1 MKISRHILL
10 ALPLLSILCAS
21 TGCKPSEK
29 NYKAA
34 YDATLRK
41 REAARK
47 MEQEIAPGVELVYE
61 NAPVRQTVEGMDIY
75 VKTSHFRCLEK
86 GEPLPNPFMVAVGMY
101 NLPTNARSQ
110 VADLKAQ
117 GYEGAVVM
125 IDMQGRYFAMAASFG
140 SLAEA
145 ANFVKTFQDKHHSMP
160 YVGLE
165 GSPVVFEMAGRR

>member
-1 MKISRHILL
+1 MKITRHTLL
-10 ALPLLSILCAS
+10 ALPLLGILCAS

-41 REAARK
+41 REAAK
-47 MEQEIAPGVELVYE
+47 KLEQEIAPGVELVYE
-61 NAPVRQTVEGMDIY
+61 NAPAKQTVDGTDVY
-75 VKTSHFRCLEK
+75 VKTLHLRCLDN
-86 GEPLPNPFMVAVGMY
+86 GAPLPKPFMVAVGMY

-117 GYEGAVVM
+117 GYDGAVAM
-125 IDMQGRYFAMAASFG
+125 IDMQSHYFAMAASFDN
-140 SLAEA
+140 LAEA
-145 ANFVKTFQDKHHSMP
+145 ARFAKTFQEKHPSMP

-165 GSPVVFEMAGRR
+165 GSPVVCEMAGRR

>member
-1 MKISRHILL
+1 MKITRYILL
-10 ALPLLSILCAS
+10 ALPLLGILCAA

-41 REAARK
+41 REAAKK

-61 NAPVRQTVEGMDIY
+61 NAPARQTVEGMEVY
-75 VKTSHFRCLEK
+75 VKTLHLRCLEK
-86 GEPLPNPFMVAVGMY
+86 GEQLPKPFMVAVGMY

-110 VADLKAQ
+110 VADLKAE
-117 GYEGAVVM
+117 GYSGAVAM
-125 IDMQGRYFAMAASFG
+125 IDMQSRYFAMAASFD

-145 ANFVKTFQDKHHSMP
+145 ARFVKTFQEKHPSMP

-165 GSPVVFEMAGRR
+165 GSPVIYEMAGRR